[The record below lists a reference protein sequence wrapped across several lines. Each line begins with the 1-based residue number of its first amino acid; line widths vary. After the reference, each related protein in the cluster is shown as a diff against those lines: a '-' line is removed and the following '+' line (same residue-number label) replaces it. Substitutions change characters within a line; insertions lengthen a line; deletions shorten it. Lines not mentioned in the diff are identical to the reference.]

1 MNRVHTNIK
10 ITNNTKMNRIMV
22 SFSDDYNSTLLIEF
36 PTSTKMG
43 SFMVF

>member
-36 PTSTKMG
+36 PTSAKMG